1 MIKLKKAS
9 IYTLG
14 CKVNQYES
22 QAIKEQF
29 EKKNYEIVN
38 ENQYADVYVINTCTV
53 TNLSD
58 RKSRQMIRRAK
69 RMNPESVIV
78 VTGCYAQISPDE
90 VKEMA
95 EVDAVVGV
103 NQKNHIVEY
112 IESIKEKEKYV
123 QVKELQ
129 DIKEFED
136 MSITQMNTRTR
147 AYIKIQEGCNQY
159 CSYCIIPYARGNI
172 RSRQFK
178 SIVEEAN
185 GVIQNGIHE
194 IVITGINA
202 ALYGADIK
210 EEETLLD
217 VIEKINNIEGKF
229 RIRLSSIEPA
239 VITDDYMDQLM
250 GFDKL
255 CSHIHLSLQ
264 NGSQRILERM
274 NRKYRIEYYEN
285 IVKKLRARRPNINIT
300 TDIIVGFPGE
310 TEDDFLKTCQFVKD
324 IGFGKVH
331 VFKYSKRKGT
341 RAAEMDQQVDGALKS
356 KRSSE
361 LIGIS
366 EAVASRFNNQFIGTT
381 QEVLIEIKNK
391 NTGFYE
397 GLTDNYI
404 KVYCK
409 SDTNIENQFVK
420 VMITES
426 FEDGLKGIIK

>member
-1 MIKLKKAS
+1 MKKAS

-29 EKKNYEIVN
+29 EKKNYEIVKEN
-38 ENQYADVYVINTCTV
+38 EYADVYVINTCTV

-58 RKSRQMIRRAK
+58 RKSRQIIRRAK
-69 RMNPESVIV
+69 RMNPESIIV
-78 VTGCYAQISPDE
+78 VTGCYAQINPDE

-95 EVDAVVGV
+95 EVDAVVGI
-103 NQKNHIVEY
+103 NQKNNIVQYVEDL
-112 IESIKEKEKYV
+112 KEKEKTV
-123 QVKELQ
+123 DVKKLQ
-129 DIKEFED
+129 EIKEFED

-147 AYIKIQEGCNQY
+147 AYIKIQEGCNQF
-159 CSYCIIPYARGNI
+159 CAYCIIPYARCSI
-172 RSRQFK
+172 RSRKIK
-178 SIVEEAN
+178 SIVEEAEN
-185 GVIQNGIHE
+185 IINNGIQE

-202 ALYGADIK
+202 ALYGADAK
-210 EEETLLD
+210 EEGTLLD
-217 VIEKINNIEGKF
+217 VIEQINNIEGKF

-239 VITDDYMDQLM
+239 VITDEYMNQLM
-250 GFDKL
+250 RYDKL

-264 NGSQRILERM
+264 NGSQKILERM
-274 NRKYRIEYYEN
+274 NRRYSVKEYEK
-285 IVKKLRARRPNINIT
+285 IVRKLKEKRSDMNIT

-310 TEDDFLKTCQFVKD
+310 TEDDFLKTCRLVET

-341 RAAEMDQQVDGALKS
+341 KAAEMKPQVDGITKS

-361 LIGIS
+361 LIHVS
-366 EAVASRFNNQFIGTT
+366 ETVASKFNEQFIGSML
-381 QEVLIEIKNK
+381 EVLFEIKNQS
-391 NTGFYE
+391 TGYYE

-420 VMITES
+420 VMMTEL
-426 FEDGLKGIIK
+426 FEDGLKGIIKNQ